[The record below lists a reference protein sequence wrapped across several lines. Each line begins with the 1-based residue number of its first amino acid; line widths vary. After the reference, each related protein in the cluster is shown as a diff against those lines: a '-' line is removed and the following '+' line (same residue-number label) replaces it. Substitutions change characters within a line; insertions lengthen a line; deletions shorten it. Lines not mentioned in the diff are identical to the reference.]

1 MATDSRT
8 DGSTPPDVSELR
20 SSLTDAFGQA
30 DTAAAGRV
38 QLLQQVYQARASL
51 LSRRAD
57 ELKAQYGANDSGVR
71 SVEAAATA
79 ARAASSQLL
88 SVHLRFTTPDPDVAP
103 DGWVLHG
110 RVLNESRK
118 PMAGFTVFFV
128 DAAKAY
134 QQAYG
139 YSPTDDTGYFLLRYD
154 GSRSDKGAAAD
165 GRDTDLFVEVTD
177 LKGRLAYLSDTAFQR
192 VVGAAVYQ
200 DIVLTESAST
210 KGEPPAEVRKVSM
223 PKRKPKPKR

>member
-8 DGSTPPDVSELR
+8 DGSTRPDVSELR
-20 SSLTDAFGQA
+20 SSLPKAFGQA

-57 ELKAQYGANDSGVR
+57 ELKARYGANDSGVK
-71 SVEAAATA
+71 SANNAATA
-79 ARAASSQLL
+79 ARAASSQLT
-88 SVHLRFTTPDPDVAP
+88 SVHLRFKTPDPDVAA

-110 RVLNESRK
+110 RVFNESQK

-139 YSPTDDTGYFLLRYD
+139 YASTDDTGYFLLRSD
-154 GSRSDKGAAAD
+154 GGRASDKGAAD
-165 GRDTDLFVEVTD
+165 GRGADLFVEVTD
-177 LKGRLAYLSDTAFQR
+177 LKGRLAYLSATAFQR

-200 DIVLTESAST
+200 DIVLTEST
-210 KGEPPAEVRKVSM
+210 TPKGEPPAEVRKVSA
-223 PKRKPKPKR
+223 PKRESKR